1 MARVETVC
9 NASADAVKPCRL
21 IVTIRLESLI
31 QMAEVITIILAGGQG
46 TRLYPLTRSRSK
58 PAVPIAGKFRLIDI
72 PISNCIH
79 SGLRKMFILTQFSSE
94 SLHHHIF
101 KTFLFDNFSK
111 DFVTLLSAQQTIENL
126 DWYQGTA
133 DAVRQNMRFFQREAD
148 LVLILSGDQLYKM
161 DYQKFIDFHVQKQA
175 EISVAVYPVVEDQT
189 PEFGVMKV
197 DRDTRI
203 TDFLEKPK
211 EPDQREKMKVSE
223 EVFHQFG
230 LKSGGRTH
238 LASMGIY
245 LFNWDVLNEL
255 LENTDHDDFGRGVIP
270 AAIEQKNVYGYF
282 FDGYWEDIGTI
293 KKYFEAHMNM
303 TEPVPKF
310 NFYDEET
317 PIFTHARFL
326 PSAKILSSEVS
337 HSILSEGSII
347 NCSQINN
354 SITGLRSRIGKNS
367 VIDHSIVMGADYFES
382 QDECISNAKKGIPNI
397 GIGTDCEVRNAIVDK
412 NARIG
417 NGVKII
423 NMRNAREE
431 EAETHVIRDGIVII
445 PAHSIIP
452 DGTVI

>member
-1 MARVETVC
+1 MA
-9 NASADAVKPCRL
+9 D
-21 IVTIRLESLI
+21 
-31 QMAEVITIILAGGQG
+31 VITIILAGGRG
-46 TRLYPLTRSRSK
+46 TRLYPLTKKRSK
-58 PAVPIAGKFRLIDI
+58 PAVPIAGKFQLIDI
-72 PISNCIH
+72 SISNCIH
-79 SGLRKMFILTQFSSE
+79 SGLRKIFILTQFSSE
-94 SLHHHIF
+94 SLHRHIF

-111 DFVTLLSAQQTIENL
+111 DFVTILSAQQTIENL

-148 LVLILSGDQLYKM
+148 LVLILSGDHLYKM
-161 DYQKFIDFHVQKQA
+161 DYRKFIDFHLQKQA
-175 EISVAVYPVVEDQT
+175 EISIAVYPVFKEQT

-197 DRDTRI
+197 DKDTRI

-230 LKSGGRTH
+230 LESRGRTH

-255 LENTDHDDFGRGVIP
+255 LENTDHDDFGKGVIP
-270 AAIEQKNVYGYF
+270 LAIKQKNVYGYF

-293 KKYFEAHMNM
+293 RKYYEEHINL
-303 TEPVPKF
+303 TEPLPKF

-326 PSAKILSSEVS
+326 PSLKILSSEVRQ
-337 HSILSEGSII
+337 SILSEGSII
-347 NCSQINN
+347 NCSQINY
-354 SITGLRSRIGKNS
+354 SIIGLRCRIGENS
-367 VIDHSIVMGADYFES
+367 FIDHSIVIGADYFES
-382 QDECISNAKKGIPNI
+382 KEEFISNAKKGIPNI
-397 GIGTDCEVRNAIVDK
+397 GIGDDCEIRNAIIDK

-417 NGVKII
+417 NGVKLI
-423 NMRNAREE
+423 NVRNAEEE
-431 EAETHVIRDGIVII
+431 EAENHVIRDGIVVI
-445 PAHSIIP
+445 PADTIIP

>member
-1 MARVETVC
+1 
-9 NASADAVKPCRL
+9 
-21 IVTIRLESLI
+21 
-31 QMAEVITIILAGGQG
+31 
-46 TRLYPLTRSRSK
+46 
-58 PAVPIAGKFRLIDI
+58 
-72 PISNCIH
+72 
-79 SGLRKMFILTQFSSE
+79 
-94 SLHHHIF
+94 LHRHIF

-111 DFVTLLSAQQTIENL
+111 DFVTLLSAQQTMENL

-148 LVLILSGDQLYKM
+148 LVLILSGDHLYKM
-161 DYQKFIDFHVQKQA
+161 DYQKFIDNHLQKEA
-175 EISVAVYPVVEDQT
+175 DISVAVYPVFAEQT
-189 PEFGVMKV
+189 LEFGVMKV

-203 TDFLEKPK
+203 TDFLEKPT

-230 LKSGGRTH
+230 LESGGRTH

-270 AAIEQKNVYGYF
+270 SAITQKNVYGYF

-293 KKYFEAHMNM
+293 KKYFEAHMNL

-310 NFYDEET
+310 SFYDEET

-326 PSAKILSSEVS
+326 PSAKILSSEVRQ
-337 HSILSEGSII
+337 SILGEGSII

-354 SITGLRSRIGKNS
+354 SIIGLRSRIDENS
-367 VIDHSIVMGADYFES
+367 FIDHSIVIGADYFES
-382 QDECISNAKKGIPNI
+382 KEECISNTKNDIPNI
-397 GIGTDCEVRNAIVDK
+397 GIGADCEIRNAIIDK

-423 NMRNAREE
+423 NARNAEEE
-431 EAETHVIRDGIVII
+431 EAENHVIRDGIVVI
-445 PAHSIIP
+445 PANSIIP